1 MKSFNL
7 RVCKDFFLIIRN
19 AQFERLYTNCVL
31 CVHYALYS
39 ELKFSINKLI
49 FERFT

>member
-7 RVCKDFFLIIRN
+7 RVCKDFFQISRDD
-19 AQFERLYTNCVL
+19 QFGHLYTNCIL
-31 CVHYALYS
+31 CVHCALYGG
-39 ELKFSINKLI
+39 LKFLINKLI